1 MMKSLFA
8 GATALALIAGAA
20 VAQQA
25 YDSTTSRTTTTVT
38 APVQVVPTVP
48 AQTSTTTVERTVAP
62 PVVVAAPAG
71 TSSYHEEHVRT
82 EDGQTV
88 EKSVKTETS
97 SPYGTRSSTYS
108 QTTTRS
114 DGE

>member
-1 MMKSLFA
+1 MKSLFA

-25 YDSTTSRTTTTVT
+25 YDSTTSRTTTVT
-38 APVQVVPTVP
+38 APVPLVPAAP
-48 AQTSTTTVERTVAP
+48 AQTSTTTVERTINP
-62 PVVVAAPAG
+62 SYFDPSR
-71 TSSYHEEHVRT
+71 TSSYHEEHLRT

-88 EKSVKTETS
+88 EKSVKTETA
-97 SPYGTRSSTYS
+97 SPSGTHTSTYS

-114 DGE
+114 DGD